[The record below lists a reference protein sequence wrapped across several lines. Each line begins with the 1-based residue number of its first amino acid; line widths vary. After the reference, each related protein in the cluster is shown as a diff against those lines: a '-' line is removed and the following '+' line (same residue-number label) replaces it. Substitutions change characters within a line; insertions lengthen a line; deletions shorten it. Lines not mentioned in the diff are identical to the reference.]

1 MSPRRRRDGPKMARR
16 LFKMSPHVRC
26 VDNLLNIWLQQSQY
40 EKMHEKAVKL
50 AHLIKEK
57 NIKFDKMVVVSRGG
71 FVPASVVAYTL
82 GIQDVDIVSIQSYI
96 HREAGKA
103 IVHRAPKTD
112 EIVLVIDD
120 IVDKGGTAKALKEY
134 MPNMHLAVIYAKP
147 RGLPLADT
155 FVEEITQETWPV
167 FPWDEE
173 DKANH

>member
-1 MSPRRRRDGPKMARR
+1 MEHKLVFPT
-16 LFKMSPHVRC
+16 
-26 VDNLLNIWLQQSQY
+26 Y
-40 EKMHEKAVKL
+40 EEMHEKAVKL
-50 AHLIKEK
+50 GHLIKSK
-57 NIKFDKMVVVSRGG
+57 NINFDKMVVVSWGG
-71 FVPASVVAYTL
+71 FVPAAVVAYTL

-103 IVHRAPKTD
+103 IVHRAPKTE

-147 RGLPLADT
+147 RGLPLAST
-155 FVEEITQETWPV
+155 YVEEITQDTWPV

>member
-1 MSPRRRRDGPKMARR
+1 MEHKLVFPT
-16 LFKMSPHVRC
+16 
-26 VDNLLNIWLQQSQY
+26 Y
-40 EKMHEKAVKL
+40 EEMHEKAVKL
-50 AHLIKEK
+50 GHLIKSK
-57 NIKFDKMVVVSRGG
+57 NIDFDKMVVVSRGG
-71 FVPASVVAYTL
+71 FVPAAVVAYTL

-103 IVHRAPKTD
+103 IVHRAPKTE

-120 IVDKGGTAKALKEY
+120 IVDKGGTAKALREY

-147 RGLPLADT
+147 RGLPLAST
-155 FVEEITQETWPV
+155 YVEEITQDTWPV

>member
-1 MSPRRRRDGPKMARR
+1 M
-16 LFKMSPHVRC
+16 
-26 VDNLLNIWLQQSQY
+26 
-40 EKMHEKAVKL
+40 
-50 AHLIKEK
+50 
-57 NIKFDKMVVVSRGG
+57 
-71 FVPASVVAYTL
+71 PAAVVAYTL

-147 RGLPLADT
+147 RGLPLAST
-155 FVEEITQETWPV
+155 YVEEITQDTWPV

>member
-1 MSPRRRRDGPKMARR
+1 MEHKLVFPT
-16 LFKMSPHVRC
+16 
-26 VDNLLNIWLQQSQY
+26 Y
-40 EKMHEKAVKL
+40 EEMHEKAVQL
-50 AHLIKEK
+50 GHLIKSK
-57 NIKFDKMVVVSRGG
+57 NIDFDKMVVVSRGG
-71 FVPASVVAYTL
+71 FVPAAVVAYTL

-103 IVHRAPKTD
+103 IVHRAPKTE

-147 RGLPLADT
+147 RGLPLAST
-155 FVEEITQETWPV
+155 YVEEITQDTWPV

>member
-1 MSPRRRRDGPKMARR
+1 MEHKLVFPT
-16 LFKMSPHVRC
+16 
-26 VDNLLNIWLQQSQY
+26 Y
-40 EKMHEKAVKL
+40 EEMHEKAVKL
-50 AHLIKEK
+50 GHLIKSK
-57 NIKFDKMVVVSRGG
+57 NINFDKMVVVSRGG
-71 FVPASVVAYTL
+71 FVPAAVVAYTL

-103 IVHRAPKTD
+103 IVHRAPKTE

-147 RGLPLADT
+147 RGLPLASTD
-155 FVEEITQETWPV
+155 VEEITQDTWPV

>member
-1 MSPRRRRDGPKMARR
+1 MEHKLVFPT
-16 LFKMSPHVRC
+16 
-26 VDNLLNIWLQQSQY
+26 Y
-40 EKMHEKAVKL
+40 EEMHEKAVKL
-50 AHLIKEK
+50 GYLIKNK
-57 NIKFDKMVVVSRGG
+57 NINFDKMVVVSRGG
-71 FVPASVVAYTL
+71 FVTAAVVAYTL

-147 RGLPLADT
+147 RGLPLAST
-155 FVEEITQETWPV
+155 YVEEITQDTWPV